1 MYFLFVVSSEVDF
14 GEVDAG
20 KRYKHQ
26 MDAGRTER
34 GNCINMTIHLN
45 LTLRPKHSSH

>member
-26 MDAGRTER
+26 MDAGELKEAPVS
-34 GNCINMTIHLN
+34 I
-45 LTLRPKHSSH
+45 